1 MCHPNFSRELELIK
15 HKKMQKQP
23 SCYSLSSENL
33 IFYYFWYSN
42 SSGNLAKM
50 PKFKS
55 SIFLYSLLLS
65 LNSIFFS
72 LVWAYQRAFFWQSK
86 PFSQA
91 IKHNQP
97 LYLYYII
104 IVSQKNDSILL
115 FLFFSIVIMMH
126 MDKNSPICI
135 TYKLRHDTIN
145 YKATCILKHNI
156 TFYYMFK
163 TLSTSM
169 TPITSYPWWLMHGW
183 IHVYKYV
190 LNLCLN

>member
-1 MCHPNFSRELELIK
+1 
-15 HKKMQKQP
+15 MQKQP

-33 IFYYFWYSN
+33 IFITF
-42 SSGNLAKM
+42 GTLIVVEIQQKCQNLNLL
-50 PKFKS
+50 FS
-55 SIFLYSLLLS
+55 YTLFCSLSIP
-65 LNSIFFS
+65 FFS
-72 LVWAYQRAFFWQSK
+72 LLSEHTKELFFPQSK

-104 IVSQKNDSILL
+104 IVSQKNDPILL

-169 TPITSYPWWLMHGW
+169 TPITSYP
-183 IHVYKYV
+183 
-190 LNLCLN
+190 